1 MILSCGCLKVSLQKV
16 YYLFLLHPTQHMGTE
31 LPGPGVEPRSL
42 QGKHGVL
49 ITGPHGSSE
58 IVQKYQ
64 NMALLGPVVAP
75 HRFNIGSGEIY
86 TKQERRPLL

>member
-64 NMALLGPVVAP
+64 NMAFKYLLIKIK
-75 HRFNIGSGEIY
+75 HRY
-86 TKQERRPLL
+86 LLCIILSQLEA